1 MKVRFIVFGILAAL
15 NTTSSQAS
23 FTSDV
28 TAGSV
33 VENELIDDPVN
44 TQNVFGS
51 VINSTINNGAQHVHA
66 GGVVDGI
73 NNLAGT
79 QTVDDLGMIANS
91 SLNGGDA
98 NLILSGTATNVTI
111 NAGTLDI
118 LSGGVATETI
128 ITGKDSVLNNH
139 FGADYNTQVSAGGV
153 LNTGSIN
160 EPNQSNTAQSY
171 NAVIEDGGIQ
181 NVQNGGISQS
191 TIVEAGGTLNV
202 QANYH
207 PEDKSIGVI
216 SGVTNDSVVYGQMN
230 NRGGI
235 DNDNVVKDG
244 GFYSSGFK
252 VSQGENIEQ
261 PSLSNNLLIEH
272 GGYAQLSGYSLVNN
286 MTVDGMADSYDQTT
300 LNDTVVTSG
309 GDLTVEDQSHAN
321 NIINNGILNIKA
333 AGQIDPV
340 VTWDVITNAG
350 ATTTVWAHADT
361 SAADFTVAGS
371 LYFDGSH
378 DKDHTDFSTKPQSYQ
393 VNSLDMQGGS
403 VYLDPSN
410 YSSLTTGTLSGN
422 GDFYIN
428 TSIGESKGSVIT
440 VTGSD
445 SGDFNVYA
453 KDSGVSPAD
462 DSPLRVITAT
472 GGTAEFTLAN
482 KGGVVDAGTYE
493 YHLIADGTGNWDLST
508 GVQPPAPPDPVNPVD
523 PVDPVDPTN
532 PTDPTDP
539 TNPVDPTPP
548 APPAPPKP
556 TYTPSTSAV
565 LSMAVTAPIINDVEM
580 HTVRDRIDAV
590 RDISHDLNVWSRY
603 IGSKQSVNNDAAGF
617 DMNLNGVM
625 LGADASTDFTSS
637 HLTVGGFVGYTN
649 SDVDFDRDGS
659 GNVDSWSTGA
669 YLSWLNNSG
678 YYVDGIVKANRF
690 SDDVN
695 AKMTSGERADGD
707 YNQNGLSAHLETGK
721 YFRFDQSF
729 VAPYV
734 GITGF
739 TTNNSNYTLSN
750 GMKANVDSVKSL
762 VAETGV
768 NIGTT
773 YNVGSVELKPYVKLA
788 VADEMVSGN
797 SVKVNNDQLED
808 DMSGVMGIYEAGVN
822 SQITQNLNVGASVQ
836 YNHSDEME
844 SPFILN
850 AGFSLKF

>member
-1 MKVRFIVFGILAAL
+1 MKARLIAFGILAAL
-15 NTTSSQAS
+15 NVQSSQAS
-23 FTSDV
+23 FTTNV
-28 TAGSV
+28 TAGSI
-33 VENELIDDPVN
+33 VENETIDDPAN

-51 VINSTINNGAQHVHA
+51 VINSTINNGSQHVFA
-66 GGVVDGI
+66 GGIVNGM

-79 QTVDDLGMIANS
+79 QTVDYLGLIANS
-91 SLNGGDA
+91 SLNGADA
-98 NLILSGTATNVTI
+98 SLLLSGNAANVSI
-111 NAGTLDI
+111 NAGTMDI
-118 LSGGVATETI
+118 LNDGVATDTVV
-128 ITGKDSVLNNH
+128 TGNSSVLDNH
-139 FGADYNTQVSAGGV
+139 FGADYDTHVSAGGI
-153 LNTGSIN
+153 LNTGSLN
-160 EPNQSNTAQSY
+160 ETNEINTAQSY
-171 NAVIEDGGIQ
+171 NAVIEDGGTQ
-181 NVQNGGISQS
+181 NVQNGGMSEGTTVQK
-191 TIVEAGGTLNV
+191 GGQLYV
-202 QANYH
+202 KANYH
-207 PEDKSIGVI
+207 PEDTSLDPV
-216 SGVTNDSVVYGQMN
+216 SGVANDTTVYGQMT

-235 DNDNVVKDG
+235 DNDTVVKAGGYYTSGYIRSDG
-244 GFYSSGFK
+244 L
-252 VSQGENIEQ
+252 NNEQ
-261 PSLSNNLLIEH
+261 ASVSNNLLVEQ
-272 GGYAQLSGYSLVNN
+272 GGYAQLSGYSVVNN
-286 MTVDGMADSYDQTT
+286 LTVEGMADSYDQAN
-300 LNDTVVTSG
+300 LYDTVVASG
-309 GDLTVEDQSHAN
+309 GVLTITDHSQAN
-321 NIINNGILNIKA
+321 NITNNGLLNIKA
-333 AGQIDPV
+333 AGKVDPV
-340 VTWDVITNAG
+340 ITGDVITNSD
-350 ATTTVWAHADT
+350 ATTIVWAHADT
-361 SAADFTVAGS
+361 SAADFTVSGN
-371 LYFDGSH
+371 LYFDGSN
-378 DKDHTDFSTKPQSYQ
+378 DVDHSTATVRPASYQ
-393 VNSLDMQGGS
+393 VNSLDMEGGS
-403 VYLDPSN
+403 VYLDPAN
-410 YSSLTTGTLSGN
+410 YSSLTTDSLSGSGN
-422 GDFYIN
+422 FYIY
-428 TSIGESKGSVIT
+428 TSIGDQKTSTLNI
-440 VTGSD
+440 TGSD
-445 SGDFNVYA
+445 SGNFNVYA
-453 KDSGVSPAD
+453 KDSGVSPAND
-462 DSPLRVITAT
+462 APLRVVTAN
-472 GGTAEFTLAN
+472 GGTVEFTLAN

-493 YHLIADGTGNWDLST
+493 YRLIADGTGNWDLST
-508 GVQPPAPPDPVNPVD
+508 GVQPPAPPDPVD
-523 PVDPVDPTN
+523 PVDPVNPTN

-565 LSMAVTAPIINDVEM
+565 LSMAVTAPVINDVEM

-625 LGADASTDFTSS
+625 LGADASTDYTSS

-669 YLSWLNNSG
+669 YLSWMNNSG

-739 TTNNSNYTLSN
+739 TTNDSNYTLSN
-750 GMKANVDSVKSL
+750 GMKADVDSVKSL

-773 YNVGSVELKPYVKLA
+773 YNVRSVELKPYVKLA
-788 VADEMVSGN
+788 VADETVSGN

-836 YNHSDEME
+836 YNHSDNME
-844 SPFILN
+844 SPFIVN
-850 AGFSLKF
+850 AGLSLKF

>member
-1 MKVRFIVFGILAAL
+1 ML
-15 NTTSSQAS
+15 
-23 FTSDV
+23 
-28 TAGSV
+28 
-33 VENELIDDPVN
+33 
-44 TQNVFGS
+44 
-51 VINSTINNGAQHVHA
+51 
-66 GGVVDGI
+66 
-73 NNLAGT
+73 
-79 QTVDDLGMIANS
+79 
-91 SLNGGDA
+91 
-98 NLILSGTATNVTI
+98 LSGSATNVTI
-111 NAGTLDI
+111 NAGTMDI
-118 LSGGVATETI
+118 LNGGVATDTVV
-128 ITGKDSVLNNH
+128 TGNSSVLNNH
-139 FGADYNTQVSAGGV
+139 FGADYDTHVSAGGV
-153 LNTGSIN
+153 LNTGSLN
-160 EPNQSNTAQSY
+160 EPNQINTAQSY
-171 NAVIEDGGIQ
+171 NAVIEDGGTQ
-181 NVQNGGISQS
+181 NVQNGGISNS
-191 TIVEAGGTLNV
+191 TVVETGGSLYV

-207 PEDKSIGVI
+207 PEDASIGAI
-216 SGVTNDSVVYGQMN
+216 SGVADDSIVYGKMY

-235 DNDNVVKDG
+235 DNDTVVKDG
-244 GFYSSGFK
+244 GQYISGY
-252 VSQGENIEQ
+252 VLSTDENNEKI
-261 PSLSNNLLIEH
+261 STSNNLLVEH
-272 GGYAQLSGYSLVNN
+272 GGYAQLGGYSEVNN
-286 MTVDGMADSYDQTT
+286 MTVAGNADSRDQAT
-300 LNDTVVTSG
+300 LYNTVIASDGT
-309 GDLTVEDQSHAN
+309 LTVEDSSNAN
-321 NIINNGILNIKA
+321 NITNNGLLNIKGA
-333 AGQIDPV
+333 DHISPV
-340 VTWDVITNAG
+340 ISGDILTNSG
-350 ATTTVWAHADT
+350 ATTFVWAHADT
-361 SAADFTVAGS
+361 SAADFTVAGN

-378 DKDHTDFSTKPQSYQ
+378 DKDITDFSTKPQSYQ
-393 VNSLDMQGGS
+393 VNSLDLQDGK
-403 VYLDPSN
+403 VYLDPEN
-410 YSSLTTGTLSGN
+410 YSQLTTGTLSGN

-428 TSIGESKGSVIT
+428 TSIGESKGSLLT

-462 DSPLRVITAT
+462 DTPLRVVTAT

-493 YHLIADGTGNWDLST
+493 YHLIADGAGNWDLST
-508 GVQPPAPPDPVNPVD
+508 GAEPPAPPDPVNPVN
-523 PVDPVDPTN
+523 PVDPVDPT
-532 PTDPTDP
+532 
-539 TNPVDPTPP
+539 
-548 APPAPPKP
+548 PPAPPKP

-565 LSMAVTAPIINDVEM
+565 LSMAVTAPIISDVEM

-625 LGADASTDFTSS
+625 LGADASKDFTSS

-669 YLSWLNNSG
+669 YLSWMNNSG

-739 TTNNSNYTLSN
+739 TTNHSNYTLSN
-750 GMKANVDSVKSL
+750 GMKADVDSVDSL

-773 YNVGSVELKPYVKLA
+773 YTVRSIELKPYVKLA

-822 SQITQNLNVGASVQ
+822 SQITQNVNVGASVQ
-836 YNHSDEME
+836 YNHSDKME
-844 SPFILN
+844 SPFIVN
-850 AGFSLKF
+850 AGFSVKF

>member
-1 MKVRFIVFGILAAL
+1 MKARLIAFGILAAL
-15 NTTSSQAS
+15 NVQSSQAS
-23 FTSDV
+23 FTTNV
-28 TAGSV
+28 TAGSI
-33 VENELIDDPVN
+33 VENETIDDPAN

-51 VINSTINNGAQHVHA
+51 VINSTINNGSQHVFA
-66 GGVVDGI
+66 GGIVNGM

-79 QTVDDLGMIANS
+79 QTVDYLGLIANS
-91 SLNGGDA
+91 SLNGADA
-98 NLILSGTATNVTI
+98 SLLLSGNAANVSI
-111 NAGTLDI
+111 NAGTMDI
-118 LSGGVATETI
+118 LNGGVATDTVV
-128 ITGKDSVLNNH
+128 TGNSSVLNNH
-139 FGADYNTQVSAGGV
+139 FGADYDTHVSAGGI
-153 LNTGSIN
+153 LNTGSLN
-160 EPNQSNTAQSY
+160 ETNEINTAQSY
-171 NAVIEDGGIQ
+171 NAVIEDGGTQ
-181 NVQNGGISQS
+181 NVQNGGMSEGTTVQK
-191 TIVEAGGTLNV
+191 GGQLYV
-202 QANYH
+202 KANYH
-207 PEDKSIGVI
+207 PEDTSLDPV
-216 SGVTNDSVVYGQMN
+216 SGVANDTTVYGQMT

-235 DNDNVVKDG
+235 DNDTVVKAGGYYTSGYIRSDG
-244 GFYSSGFK
+244 L
-252 VSQGENIEQ
+252 NNEQ
-261 PSLSNNLLIEH
+261 ASVSNNLLVEQ
-272 GGYAQLSGYSLVNN
+272 GGYAQLSGYSVVNN
-286 MTVDGMADSYDQTT
+286 LTVEGMADSYDQAN
-300 LNDTVVTSG
+300 LYDTVVASG
-309 GDLTVEDQSHAN
+309 GVLTITDHSQAN
-321 NIINNGILNIKA
+321 NITNNGLLNIKA
-333 AGQIDPV
+333 AGKVDPV
-340 VTWDVITNAG
+340 ITGDVITNSD
-350 ATTTVWAHADT
+350 ATTIVWAHADT
-361 SAADFTVAGS
+361 SAADFTVSGN
-371 LYFDGSH
+371 LYFDGSN
-378 DKDHTDFSTKPQSYQ
+378 DVDHSTATVRPASYQ
-393 VNSLDMQGGS
+393 VNSLDMEGGS
-403 VYLDPSN
+403 VYLDPAN
-410 YSSLTTGTLSGN
+410 YSSLTTDSLSGSGN
-422 GDFYIN
+422 FYIY
-428 TSIGESKGSVIT
+428 TSIGDQKTSTLNI
-440 VTGSD
+440 TGSD
-445 SGDFNVYA
+445 SGNFNVYA
-453 KDSGVSPAD
+453 KDSGVSPAND
-462 DSPLRVITAT
+462 APLRVVTAN

-493 YHLIADGTGNWDLST
+493 YRLIADGTGNWDLST
-508 GVQPPAPPDPVNPVD
+508 GVQPPAPPDPVD
-523 PVDPVDPTN
+523 PVDPVNPTN

-565 LSMAVTAPIINDVEM
+565 LSMAVTAPVINDVEM

-625 LGADASTDFTSS
+625 LGADASTDYTSS

-669 YLSWLNNSG
+669 YLSWMNNSG

-721 YFRFDQSF
+721 YFWFDQSF

-739 TTNNSNYTLSN
+739 TTNDSNYTLSN
-750 GMKANVDSVKSL
+750 GMKADVDSVKSL

-773 YNVGSVELKPYVKLA
+773 YNVRSVELKPYVKLA
-788 VADEMVSGN
+788 VADETVSGN

-836 YNHSDEME
+836 YNHSDNME
-844 SPFILN
+844 SPFIVN
-850 AGFSLKF
+850 AGLSLKF